1 MFCSCVTNL
10 AEGGIPDFPRI
21 VVGVIQPAGDADHNG
36 QPYGHVD
43 NIELKLLHV
52 SDAFCYLLKTHHN
65 TIMRM
70 KSSVI
75 ASFDSDDIKSS
86 ATHLLAH
93 EQEEE
98 DTCVSAAT
106 HLLAHEP
113 SPVATKA
120 DTDSRSKRSNR
131 PRPQRHMR
139 AHRCPAKPLE
149 KKEKKRN
156 SQESLP

>member
-43 NIELKLLHV
+43 NVELKLLHV

-98 DTCVSAAT
+98 DTCVSASTYMCQCINAPFGPR
-106 HLLAHEP
+106 AQP
-113 SPVATKA
+113 
-120 DTDSRSKRSNR
+120 RSHQS
-131 PRPQRHMR
+131 
-139 AHRCPAKPLE
+139 
-149 KKEKKRN
+149 
-156 SQESLP
+156 